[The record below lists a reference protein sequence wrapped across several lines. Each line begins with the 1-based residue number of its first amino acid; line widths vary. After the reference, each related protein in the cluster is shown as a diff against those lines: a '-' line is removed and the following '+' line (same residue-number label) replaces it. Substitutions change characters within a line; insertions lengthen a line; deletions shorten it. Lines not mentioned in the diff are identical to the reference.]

1 MANSTALTMKL
12 DYTEATI
19 DNMNML
25 QRGMKRLG
33 DIFFSLVGL
42 VCLSPVFLIIYII
55 QKFSS
60 EGPAIFSQERI
71 GYKGKPFKI
80 YKFRSMVVTAEQN
93 GPELACK
100 EDDRLTKFGK
110 FLREHHLDELPQLW
124 NVLIG
129 DMSLVGYRPERKFYI
144 DQIMQHNPDY
154 ELLYCS
160 RPGVTSYAT
169 IYNGYTDTMEK
180 MLKRLDYDLEYLR
193 TRTLLLD
200 IKIIFKTVFSV
211 GKGDKI

>member
-1 MANSTALTMKL
+1 MIVA
-12 DYTEATI
+12 
-19 DNMNML
+19 
-25 QRGMKRLG
+25 
-33 DIFFSLVGL
+33 
-42 VCLSPVFLIIYII
+42 
-55 QKFSS
+55 
-60 EGPAIFSQERI
+60 
-71 GYKGKPFKI
+71 
-80 YKFRSMVVTAEQN
+80 AEEN

-100 EDDRLTKFGK
+100 EDNRLTKFGK

-129 DMSLVGYRPERKFYI
+129 DMSFVGYRPERKFYI

-154 ELLYCS
+154 QLLYCS

-193 TRTLLLD
+193 TRTIMLD
-200 IKIIFKTVFSV
+200 FKIIFKTVFSI